1 MIKLIRLD
9 KFLKDMGIGT
19 RKEVKEYIRKKLVTV
34 NDIVIKNDDYK
45 INEEK
50 DVVKFNN
57 NIIKYEKYVY
67 LMLNKPAG
75 VVSATFD
82 NKDKTVIDL
91 IHDYE
96 HLNLFPFGR
105 LDKDSEGLLII
116 SNDGKLAHELLSPK
130 KHVNKTY
137 YVDVEGIVTND
148 DIVKF
153 KEGITLDDNEKCKS
167 ASLEIIESNN
177 ISKCYVT
184 ISEGKYHQV
193 KRMFESVNKKVLYLK
208 RISFGNINLDN
219 NLKLGEYRKLS
230 DDEINSLKKND

>member
-19 RKEVKEYIRKKLVTV
+19 RKEVKEYIRKKLVQV
-34 NDIVIKNDDYK
+34 NDVVIRNDDYK
-45 INEEK
+45 INEET
-50 DVVKFNN
+50 DIVKFNN
-57 NIIKYEKYVY
+57 EVIKYEKYIY

-91 IHDYE
+91 IDDYK

-130 KHVNKTY
+130 KHVNKKY
-137 YVDVEGIVTND
+137 HVDVEGVVTSE
-148 DIVKF
+148 DIIKF
-153 KEGITLDDNEKCKS
+153 KEGIEIDGELCKP
-167 ASLEIIESNN
+167 ATLEIIESNT
-177 ISKCYVT
+177 ISKCHVT
-184 ISEGKYHQV
+184 ICEGKYHQV
-193 KRMFESVNKKVLYLK
+193 KRMFESVNKKVIYLK
-208 RISFGNINLDN
+208 RITFGNINLDY
-219 NLKLGEYRKLS
+219 NLKLGNYRKLTES
-230 DDEINSLKKND
+230 EIEALKKND

>member
-1 MIKLIRLD
+1 MIRLD

-19 RKEVKEYIRKKLVTV
+19 RKEVKEYIRKKLVKV
-34 NDIVIKNDDYK
+34 NNIVIKNDDLK
-45 INEEK
+45 IDEDK
-50 DVVKFNN
+50 DIVTFNN
-57 NIIKYEKYVY
+57 EIIKYEKFIY

-91 IHDYE
+91 INEYK

-130 KHVNKTY
+130 KHVDKKY
-137 YVDVEGIVTND
+137 YVDVEGKVSEED
-148 DIVKF
+148 VKRF
-153 KEGITLDDNEKCKS
+153 KEGIVLDDNESCKS
-167 ASLEIIESNN
+167 STLEIIESNA

-193 KRMFESVNKKVLYLK
+193 KRMFESVNKKVIYLK
-208 RISFGNINLDN
+208 RITFGNLSLDN
-219 NLKLGEYRKLS
+219 NLKLGEYRKLTE
-230 DDEINSLKKND
+230 DEIDLLRKK

>member
-1 MIKLIRLD
+1 MIRLD

-19 RKEVKEYIRKKLVTV
+19 RKEVKEYIKKKLVKV
-34 NDIVIKNDDYK
+34 NNEIIKKDDYK
-45 INEEK
+45 VDENNDIIT
-50 DVVKFNN
+50 FNDE
-57 NIIKYEKYVY
+57 IIKYEKYVY

-91 IHDYE
+91 IDEYK

-116 SNDGKLAHELLSPK
+116 SNDGKLAHNLLSPK

-137 YVDVEGIVTND
+137 YVDVEGIVNEE
-148 DIVKF
+148 DILKF
-153 KEGITLDDNEKCKS
+153 KEGITLDDSYLCKS
-167 ASLEIIESNN
+167 STLEIIESNA

-184 ISEGKYHQV
+184 ISEGKFHQV
-193 KRMFESVNKKVLYLK
+193 KRMFESVNKKVIYLK
-208 RISFGNINLDN
+208 RITFGNIKLDN
-219 NLKLGEYRKLS
+219 SLKLGEYRKLTEE
-230 DDEINSLKKND
+230 EIKLLKN